1 VTSAGAA
8 ADFVRGRGLQRN
20 AVGAVIGQVHL
31 WGCVV
36 ECEHGWRASHAYPG
50 RLFAPLGRRGT
61 AFLSRR
67 AADSARVAH
76 ALHAYR
82 VPVELV
88 ACSSVRELARLL
100 EREHGDR

>member
-1 VTSAGAA
+1 
-8 ADFVRGRGLQRN
+8 VRGRGLQRN
-20 AVGAVIGQVHL
+20 AVGAVIGQVLL

-50 RLFAPLGRRGT
+50 RLFVPLGRRGRT
-61 AFLSRR
+61 SFLSRP

-100 EREHGDR
+100 ERERGDR